1 MLITNLSVYRHF
13 AAESA
18 TPEGDLQMPTAAIAY
33 GSPFRT
39 ALTPR
44 LLFEPMAAWSAS
56 RALADDDL
64 RDPV

>member
-18 TPEGDLQMPTAAIAY
+18 TPQRRPSDAHRGDRLRIAVPN
-33 GSPFRT
+33 GSD
-39 ALTPR
+39 AR